1 MIVFFFL
8 FLLSCGA
15 RCLCADRLHFVD
27 RSEQGDVV
35 CYLAFLGTLCREPI
49 FKVKKCL
56 QCGCKRGHWRRK
68 LVIHDAF
75 MKGWQNATTYK
86 LTQTAMINPHSPL
99 WTRKNN
105 SALKMKRLIIMFILP
120 LFLTPVPKD
129 FLNHSAHMDLFYCGV
144 TEPAFFFL
152 WILCDHLWQFSLD
165 AFGLPQTPGW
175 GTLTREFTANTLMNN

>member
-75 MKGWQNATTYK
+75 MKGWQNATAYK

-120 LFLTPVPKD
+120 LFLTPVPIWIYSIVGS
-129 FLNHSAHMDLFYCGV
+129 LNLH
-144 TEPAFFFL
+144 FFFL